1 MQRHPRA
8 TAATGIGY
16 LVLTTAGLIL
26 APMLDL
32 GSSESSIRAYLG
44 SPATTATVAGGYS
57 QLAAFVLL
65 LAFVVQLSAPGT
77 ATVGR
82 LAGAGA
88 TFTLACVG
96 AALAVV
102 GGVQLHRTTVEPGT
116 AAVLMDTASLLTW
129 ISTIGLALAVG
140 ALGSVVLTTRE
151 LPRWMGWSAFGTA
164 IGFAVCLPLVRTPI
178 GHVPAAL
185 FDLWVLVAAVTLLVR
200 SLRGHDVATRSF
212 PRAATQARATRS
224 TIARAAARPS
234 GAGTSG

>member
-32 GSSESSIRAYLG
+32 GSSDSAVRDYLET
-44 SPATTATVAGGYS
+44 PATASTVAGGYL

-65 LAFVVQLSAPGT
+65 LAFVVQLSAPGI
-77 ATVGR
+77 ATVGL

-96 AALAVV
+96 TALAVV
-102 GGVQLHRTTVEPGT
+102 GGVELHRTTVEPRT

-129 ISTIGLALAVG
+129 ISTIGLAVAVG
-140 ALGSVVLTTRE
+140 ALGFVVLTSRE
-151 LPRWMGWSAFGTA
+151 LPIWMAWAAFGTA
-164 IGFAVCLPLVRTPI
+164 VGFAVCLPLVRTPI

-185 FDLWVLVAAVTLLVR
+185 FDLWVLVAAVILLVR
-200 SLRGHDVATRSF
+200 SRRGHDVSVVTQQV
-212 PRAATQARATRS
+212 PRHTGEAVTPHA
-224 TIARAAARPS
+224 
-234 GAGTSG
+234 